1 MSGSLPWNSNISKPS
16 VYVGHAY
23 KIISRTTRI
32 PSYITNGN
40 KKVAF
45 QKEVVLNDKQTVRN
59 ISKMKNC
66 TPPKKIEAVE

>member
-1 MSGSLPWNSNISKPS
+1 M
-16 VYVGHAY
+16 
-23 KIISRTTRI
+23 
-32 PSYITNGN
+32 
-40 KKVAF
+40 AF